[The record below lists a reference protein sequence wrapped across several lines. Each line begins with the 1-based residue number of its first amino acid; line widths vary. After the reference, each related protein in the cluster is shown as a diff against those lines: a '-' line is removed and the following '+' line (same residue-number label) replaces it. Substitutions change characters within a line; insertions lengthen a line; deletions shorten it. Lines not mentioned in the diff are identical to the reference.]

1 LKNIFIS
8 SIFSFVLITQTF
20 AQNENNSIGFSLKNI
35 DGNSVSLKDYP
46 NAKGFIIVFTCNHCP
61 FAKLYPKRLNTLN
74 KKYEKA
80 GFPLIAIS
88 STDTVLYAE
97 DTYDNMVIKAKKEKF
112 NFPYLYD
119 STQSVAKLFKA
130 ERTPQAFVLLKENNN
145 WVIKYNGAIDD
156 NGAEPKKVK
165 VDYVSEAV
173 DALLKNQKV
182 LITETKSIGCKIM
195 FRNQVKSSM

>member
-1 LKNIFIS
+1 MKNIFIIS
-8 SIFSFVLITQTF
+8 LFTFILIAKSF
-20 AQNENNSIGFSLKNI
+20 AQNDTTSLDFSLKNV
-35 DGNSVSLKDYP
+35 DGNLVSLKDYQG
-46 NAKGFIIVFTCNHCP
+46 AKGFIIIFTCNHCP
-61 FAKLYPKRLNTLN
+61 FAKLYPKRLNKLN
-74 KKYEKA
+74 KKYSNK
-80 GFPLIAIS
+80 GFPLLAIS
-88 STDTVLYAE
+88 STDTILYAE
-97 DTYDNMVIKAKKEKF
+97 DTYDNMVLKANKEKF

-119 STQSVAKLFKA
+119 ETQSVAKLYKA
-130 ERTPQAFVLLKENNN
+130 ERTPQAFVLFKENNN

-165 VDYVSEAV
+165 VDYVSDAV

>member
-1 LKNIFIS
+1 MKKIFIS
-8 SIFSFVLITQTF
+8 SIFSFILITQSS
-20 AQNENNSIGFSLKNI
+20 AQNDTTSLDFSLKNVN
-35 DGNSVSLKDYP
+35 GNMFSLNDYH
-46 NAKGFIIVFTCNHCP
+46 NAKGFIVVFTCNHCP
-61 FAKLYPKRLNTLN
+61 FAKLYPKRLNKLN
-74 KKYEKA
+74 KKYHHK
-80 GFPLIAIS
+80 GFPLLAIS

-97 DTYDNMVIKAKKEKF
+97 DTYDNMVIKANKEKF

-119 STQSVAKLFKA
+119 SAQSVAKLFNA

-165 VDYVSEAV
+165 VDYVSDAV
-173 DALLKNQKV
+173 EALLKNQKV

-195 FRNQVKSSM
+195 FRNQLKSSM

>member
-8 SIFSFVLITQTF
+8 SIFSFLLINQSF
-20 AQNENNSIGFSLKNI
+20 AQNDTTTLDFTLKNV
-35 DGNSVSLKDYP
+35 DGNSVSLNNYP
-46 NAKGFIIVFTCNHCP
+46 NAKGFIIIFTCNHCP
-61 FAKLYPKRLNTLN
+61 FAKLYPKRLNKLN
-74 KKYEKA
+74 KKYSNK
-80 GFPLIAIS
+80 GFPLLAIS

-97 DTYDNMVIKAKKEKF
+97 DTYDNMVIKANKEKF
-112 NFPYLYD
+112 TFPYLYD
-119 STQSVAKLFKA
+119 SAQSVAKLFNA

-165 VDYVSEAV
+165 VDYVSDAV

>member
-1 LKNIFIS
+1 MKNIFIS

-20 AQNENNSIGFSLKNI
+20 AQNENTSLDFSLKNV
-35 DGNSVSLKDYP
+35 DGNSVSLNNYP

-61 FAKLYPKRLNTLN
+61 FAKLYPKRLNKLS

-80 GFPLIAIS
+80 GFPLMAIS

-97 DTYDNMVIKAKKEKF
+97 DTYDNMVIKANKEKF

-119 STQSVAKLFKA
+119 SAQSVAKLFKA
-130 ERTPQAFVLLKENNN
+130 ERTPQAFVLLKENNS
-145 WVIKYNGAIDD
+145 WIIKYNGAIDD

-173 DALLKNQKV
+173 DALIKNQKV
-182 LITETKSIGCKIM
+182 VITETKSIGCKIM
-195 FRNQVKSSM
+195 FRNQAKSSM

>member
-1 LKNIFIS
+1 LKKIFIS
-8 SIFSFVLITQTF
+8 SIFSFILITQSS
-20 AQNENNSIGFSLKNI
+20 AQNDTTSLDFSLKNVN
-35 DGNSVSLKDYP
+35 GNMFSLNDYH
-46 NAKGFIIVFTCNHCP
+46 NAKGFIVVFTCNHCP
-61 FAKLYPKRLNTLN
+61 FAKLYPKRLNKLN
-74 KKYEKA
+74 KKYHHK
-80 GFPLIAIS
+80 GFPLLAIS

-97 DTYDNMVIKAKKEKF
+97 DTYDNMVIKANKEKF

-119 STQSVAKLFKA
+119 SAQSVAKLFNA

-165 VDYVSEAV
+165 VDYVSDAV
-173 DALLKNQKV
+173 EALLKNQKV

-195 FRNQVKSSM
+195 FRNQLKSSM

>member
-1 LKNIFIS
+1 MKKVLII
-8 SIFSFVLITQTF
+8 SIFTFVLIFKSF
-20 AQNENNSIGFSLKNI
+20 AQNDTISLDFALKNV

-46 NAKGFIIVFTCNHCP
+46 DAKGFIIIFTCNHCP
-61 FAKLYPKRLNTLN
+61 FAKLYPKRLNKLN
-74 KKYEKA
+74 KKYHHK
-80 GFPLIAIS
+80 GFPLLAIS

-97 DTYDNMVIKAKKEKF
+97 DTYDNMVIKATKEKF
-112 NFPYLYD
+112 TFPYLYD
-119 STQSVAKLFKA
+119 SAQSVAKLYKA
-130 ERTPQAFVLLKENNN
+130 ERTPQAFVLLKENNS

-165 VDYVSEAV
+165 VDYVSDAV

>member
-8 SIFSFVLITQTF
+8 SIFSFLLITQSF
-20 AQNENNSIGFSLKNI
+20 AQNDTTSLDFSLKNVN
-35 DGNSVSLKDYP
+35 GNMFSLNDYR

-61 FAKLYPKRLNTLN
+61 FAKLYPKRLNKLN
-74 KKYEKA
+74 KKYHHK
-80 GFPLIAIS
+80 GFPLLAIS
-88 STDTVLYAE
+88 STDTILYAE
-97 DTYDNMVIKAKKEKF
+97 DTYDNMVIKANKEKF
-112 NFPYLYD
+112 TFPYLYD
-119 STQSVAKLFKA
+119 SAQSVAKLYKA
-130 ERTPQAFVLLKENNN
+130 ERTPQAFVIFKENNN

-165 VDYVSEAV
+165 VDYVSDAV

>member
-8 SIFSFVLITQTF
+8 SIFSFLLITQSF
-20 AQNENNSIGFSLKNI
+20 AQNDTTSLDFSLKNV
-35 DGNSVSLKDYP
+35 DGNFISLKDYP
-46 NAKGFIIVFTCNHCP
+46 EAKGFIVIFTCNHCP
-61 FAKLYPKRLNTLN
+61 FAKLYPKRLNKLN
-74 KKYEKA
+74 KKYSNN
-80 GFPLIAIS
+80 GFPLLAIS
-88 STDTVLYAE
+88 STDTILYAE
-97 DTYDNMVIKAKKEKF
+97 DTYENMVLKANKEKF

-119 STQSVAKLFKA
+119 SAQSVAKLFKA
-130 ERTPQAFVLLKENNN
+130 ERTPQAFVLFKENNN
-145 WVIKYNGAIDD
+145 WIIKYSGAIDD

-165 VDYVSEAV
+165 VDYVSDAV

>member
-1 LKNIFIS
+1 LKNIFII
-8 SIFSFVLITQTF
+8 SIFTFVLILKSF
-20 AQNENNSIGFSLKNI
+20 AQNDTTSLDFLLKNVN
-35 DGNSVSLKDYP
+35 GNLFSLKDYHH
-46 NAKGFIIVFTCNHCP
+46 AKGFIIIFTCNHCP
-61 FAKLYPKRLNTLN
+61 FAKLYPKRLNKLN
-74 KKYEKA
+74 KKYHHK

-97 DTYDNMVIKAKKEKF
+97 DTYDNMVIKANKEKF

-119 STQSVAKLFKA
+119 SAQSVAKLYKA
-130 ERTPQAFVLLKENNN
+130 ERTPQAFVLVKENNN

-165 VDYVSEAV
+165 VDYVSDAV

>member
-8 SIFSFVLITQTF
+8 SIFSFILITQSL
-20 AQNENNSIGFSLKNI
+20 AQNDTTSLDFSLKNVN
-35 DGNSVSLKDYP
+35 GNFFSLKDYR

-61 FAKLYPKRLNTLN
+61 FAKLYPKRLNKLN
-74 KKYEKA
+74 KKYHHK
-80 GFPLIAIS
+80 GFPLLAIS
-88 STDTVLYAE
+88 STDTILYAE
-97 DTYDNMVIKAKKEKF
+97 DTYDNMVIKANKEKF
-112 NFPYLYD
+112 TFPYLYD
-119 STQSVAKLFKA
+119 SAQSVAKLYKA
-130 ERTPQAFVLLKENNN
+130 ERTPQAFVIFKENNN

-165 VDYVSEAV
+165 VDYVSDAV

-195 FRNQVKSSM
+195 FRNQPKLSM

>member
-8 SIFSFVLITQTF
+8 TIFSFLLNTQSL
-20 AQNENNSIGFSLKNI
+20 AQNDTTSLDFSLKNVN
-35 DGNSVSLKDYP
+35 GNFFSLKDYP

-61 FAKLYPKRLNTLN
+61 FAKLYPKRLNKLN
-74 KKYEKA
+74 KKYHHK
-80 GFPLIAIS
+80 GFPLLAIS

-97 DTYDNMVIKAKKEKF
+97 DTYDNMVIKSNKEKF
-112 NFPYLYD
+112 TFPYLYD
-119 STQSVAKLFKA
+119 SAQSVAKLYKA
-130 ERTPQAFVLLKENNN
+130 ERTPQAFVIFKENNN

-165 VDYVSEAV
+165 VDYVSDAV

-182 LITETKSIGCKIM
+182 VITETKSIGCKIM
-195 FRNQVKSSM
+195 IRNQAKSSM

>member
-1 LKNIFIS
+1 LKKIFIS
-8 SIFSFVLITQTF
+8 SIFSFILITQSS
-20 AQNENNSIGFSLKNI
+20 AQNDTTSLDFSLKNVN
-35 DGNSVSLKDYP
+35 GNMFSLNDYH
-46 NAKGFIIVFTCNHCP
+46 NAKGFIVVFTCNHCP
-61 FAKLYPKRLNTLN
+61 FAKLYPKRLNKLN
-74 KKYEKA
+74 KKYHHK
-80 GFPLIAIS
+80 GFPLLAIS

-97 DTYDNMVIKAKKEKF
+97 DTYDNMVIKANKEKF

-119 STQSVAKLFKA
+119 SAQSVAKLFNA

-165 VDYVSEAV
+165 VDYVSDAV
-173 DALLKNQKV
+173 EALLKNQKV

>member
-1 LKNIFIS
+1 MKNLFIIS
-8 SIFSFVLITQTF
+8 FFSFLITSKLL
-20 AQNENNSIGFSLKNI
+20 AQNDTTSLGFSLKNV
-35 DGNSVSLKDYP
+35 DGNMVSLNDFPK
-46 NAKGFIIVFTCNHCP
+46 AKGFIIIFTCNHCP
-61 FAKLYPKRLNTLN
+61 FAKLYPKRLNKLN
-74 KKYEKA
+74 KKYHHK

-97 DTYDNMVIKAKKEKF
+97 DTYDNMVIKASKEKF

-119 STQSVAKLFKA
+119 SAQSVAKLFKA
-130 ERTPQAFVLLKENNN
+130 ERTPQAFVLFKENNN

-165 VDYVSEAV
+165 VDYVSDAV

-182 LITETKSIGCKIM
+182 IITETKSIGCKIM

>member
-20 AQNENNSIGFSLKNI
+20 AQNENTSLDFSLKNV
-35 DGNSVSLKDYP
+35 DGNSVSLNNYP

-61 FAKLYPKRLNTLN
+61 FAKLYPKRLNKLS

-80 GFPLIAIS
+80 GFPLMAIS

-97 DTYDNMVIKAKKEKF
+97 DTYDNMVIKANKEKF

-119 STQSVAKLFKA
+119 SAQSVAKLFKA
-130 ERTPQAFVLLKENNN
+130 ERTPQAFVLLKENNS
-145 WVIKYNGAIDD
+145 WIIKYNGAIDD

-173 DALLKNQKV
+173 DALIKNQKV
-182 LITETKSIGCKIM
+182 VITETKSIGCKIM
-195 FRNQVKSSM
+195 FRNQAKSSM

>member
-1 LKNIFIS
+1 MKNIFII
-8 SIFSFVLITQTF
+8 SIFTFVLIIKSF
-20 AQNENNSIGFSLKNI
+20 AQNDTTSLDFSLKNV
-35 DGNSVSLKDYP
+35 DGNLVSLKDYSD
-46 NAKGFIIVFTCNHCP
+46 AKGFIIIFTCNHCP
-61 FAKLYPKRLNTLN
+61 FAKLYPKRLNKLK
-74 KKYEKA
+74 KKYSNK
-80 GFPLIAIS
+80 GFPLLAIS
-88 STDTVLYAE
+88 STDTILYAE
-97 DTYDNMVIKAKKEKF
+97 DTYDNMVIKANKEKF

-119 STQSVAKLFKA
+119 ETQSVAKLYKA
-130 ERTPQAFVLLKENNN
+130 ERTPQAFVLFKENKT

-165 VDYVSEAV
+165 VDYVSDAV

>member
-8 SIFSFVLITQTF
+8 SIFSFILITQSF
-20 AQNENNSIGFSLKNI
+20 AHNDTTSLDFSLKNI
-35 DGNSVSLKDYP
+35 DGNSVSLNDYP
-46 NAKGFIIVFTCNHCP
+46 NAKGFIIIFTCNHCP
-61 FAKLYPKRLNTLN
+61 FAKLYPKRLNKLN
-74 KKYEKA
+74 KKYEKV

-97 DTYDNMVIKAKKEKF
+97 DTYDNMVMKANKEKF

-130 ERTPQAFVLLKENNN
+130 ERTPQAFVIFKENNN
-145 WVIKYNGAIDD
+145 WIIKYNGAIDD

-165 VDYVSEAV
+165 VDYVSDAV

>member
-1 LKNIFIS
+1 M
-8 SIFSFVLITQTF
+8 LITQSF
-20 AQNENNSIGFSLKNI
+20 AQNDTTSLDFSLKNVN
-35 DGNSVSLKDYP
+35 GNMFSLNDYR

-61 FAKLYPKRLNTLN
+61 FAKLYPKRLNKLN
-74 KKYEKA
+74 RKYHHK
-80 GFPLIAIS
+80 GFPLLAIS
-88 STDTVLYAE
+88 STDTLLYAE
-97 DTYDNMVIKAKKEKF
+97 DTYDNMVIKANKEKF
-112 NFPYLYD
+112 TFPYLYD
-119 STQSVAKLFKA
+119 SAQSVAKLFKA
-130 ERTPQAFVLLKENNN
+130 ERTPQAFVIFKENNN

>member
-1 LKNIFIS
+1 MKNIFIT
-8 SIFSFVLITQTF
+8 SIFSFILITQSS
-20 AQNENNSIGFSLKNI
+20 AQNDTTSLDFLLKNV
-35 DGNSVSLKDYP
+35 DGNSVSLNNYP
-46 NAKGFIIVFTCNHCP
+46 NAKGFIIIFTCNHCP
-61 FAKLYPKRLNTLN
+61 FAKLYPKRLIKLN

-80 GFPLIAIS
+80 GFPLLAIS

-112 NFPYLYD
+112 TFPYLYD
-119 STQSVAKLFKA
+119 SAQSVAKLFKA

-156 NGAEPKKVK
+156 NGAEPKKIK